1 MTGCSGLRTERGGHR
16 YADRRRE
23 LQRAAWLFVCG
34 IGGVAT
40 LAVADNIGAARPAV
54 VPGVV
59 VVARAASGSGPQKD
73 RRVLLAWGAPVAAV
87 RAAGLRCRPA
97 VANDQIPGADLPV
110 VVTCPVVATEGWGV
124 EMPGLTTA
132 LQLAPTASSA
142 LLFTKDGLVSAS
154 FQLDS
159 TAQVISV
166 RQALARLVAAGVS
179 VQVGTDQMPGGRVD
193 DYVVPHVH
201 LTTLEAASRTGGY
214 VEVASEEIPAGP
226 LLVAGESV
234 PRVKPGTQ
242 VQPHYPEAA
251 RRGHVETTV
260 VLRVT
265 IDERGSVAHIED
277 VRPQPLG
284 FSRAAEEAVRRW
296 KFTPTLLG
304 GRPVP
309 VLIIIPVPFKLP

>member
-1 MTGCSGLRTERGGHR
+1 MTGCSGRRTERGRHR
-16 YADRRRE
+16 YAGWRRGM
-23 LQRAAWLFVCG
+23 QRAASLFVCG

-40 LAVADNIGAARPAV
+40 LAAADTIGAARPAV

-59 VVARAASGSGPQKD
+59 VVVRAAPGSGTQKD
-73 RRVLLAWGAPVAAV
+73 RRVLLAWGAPVAAA

-97 VANDQIPGADLPV
+97 IANDQSPGADLPV
-110 VVTCPVVATEGWGV
+110 VVSCPLVAKDGWGV
-124 EMPGLTTA
+124 EIPGLATA
-132 LQLAPTASSA
+132 LQLAPTAPSA
-142 LLFTKDGLVSAS
+142 LQFTKDGLASAS
-154 FQLDS
+154 IQLDS
-159 TAQVISV
+159 TAQVVSV

-193 DYVVPHVH
+193 DYVVPHVQ
-201 LTTLEAASRTGGY
+201 LAIVEAASRTGGY
-214 VEVASEEIPAGP
+214 VEVAHAEIPAGP

-234 PRVKPGTQ
+234 PKVKPGTQ

-251 RRGHVETTV
+251 RQGHVETTV

-284 FSRAAEEAVRRW
+284 FSRAAEDAVRHW
-296 KFTPTLLG
+296 KFAPTLLG
-304 GRPVP
+304 GRPVS
-309 VLIIIPVPFKLP
+309 VLIILPVPFKLR